1 MKALSPSVDVYL
13 WQGEC
18 DMRMSFD
25 RLSSLIGERLGR
37 SAMSCVGD
45 VSLPHEGDVA
55 VLGWGWIYTV
65 HLLFWHKRLEAGSY
79 KVARV
84 EESTQVTA
92 IDLEELL
99 RGTELSRILLRKSAE
114 NGSFAAR

>member
-1 MKALSPSVDVYL
+1 MKALSPSVEVYL
-13 WQGEC
+13 WQGVC

-37 SAMSCVGD
+37 SPIGGGVYVFFSRCRTRVKLLYWDGD
-45 VSLPHEGDVA
+45 GFAL
-55 VLGWGWIYTV
+55 
-65 HLLFWHKRLEAGSY
+65 WHKRLEAGSY